1 MSGGGC
7 MFTERE
13 ALRLRLEQLND
24 AEIILIREFQ
34 NEHNHIYQK
43 LRELDRLNINRL
55 KKKSLLELTQTT
67 LQGLKENNNKIKPSS
82 STLQDIKSSTKQDT
96 PVHKQKTSTLRS
108 ATLDIMK
115 NHKDGINSA
124 NLKKAVQSKTGIQI
138 KNMTTFMKSLMNRHP
153 EVKKP
158 SRGQYVLTQG
168 KHKTTV

>member
-1 MSGGGC
+1 

-34 NEHNHIYQK
+34 NERNHIYKK
-43 LRELDRLNINRL
+43 LRELDQLNINRL
-55 KKKSLLELTQTT
+55 KKKSLLELTQT
-67 LQGLKENNNKIKPSS
+67 
-82 STLQDIKSSTKQDT
+82 TLQDIKSSTKQDT

>member
-1 MSGGGC
+1 MSGGCC

-34 NEHNHIYQK
+34 NERNHIYKK
-43 LRELDRLNINRL
+43 LRELDQLNISRL
-55 KKKSLLELTQTT
+55 KKKSLLELTQST
-67 LQGLKENNNKIKPSS
+67 LQDLKENKNKTEFAS
-82 STLQDIKSSTKQDT
+82 STLQDIKISNKQDT
-96 PVHKQKTSTLRS
+96 SANRQKSSTLRS

-124 NLKKAVQSKTGIQI
+124 DLKKAVQNKTGIQI
-138 KNMTTFMKSLMNRHP
+138 KNMTVFMKHLMKRHP

-158 SRGQYVLTQG
+158 YRGQYVLDQG
-168 KHKTTV
+168 IPNSTV

>member
-34 NEHNHIYQK
+34 NERNHIYQK

-55 KKKSLLELTQTT
+55 KKKSLLELTQT
-67 LQGLKENNNKIKPSS
+67 
-82 STLQDIKSSTKQDT
+82 TLQDIKSSTKQDT

>member
-34 NEHNHIYQK
+34 NERNHIYKK
-43 LRELDRLNINRL
+43 LRELDQLNINRL
-55 KKKSLLELTQTT
+55 KKKSLLELTQT
-67 LQGLKENNNKIKPSS
+67 
-82 STLQDIKSSTKQDT
+82 TLQDIKSSTKQDT

>member
-1 MSGGGC
+1 

-34 NEHNHIYQK
+34 NERNHIYKK
-43 LRELDRLNINRL
+43 LRELDQLNINRL
-55 KKKSLLELTQTT
+55 KKKSLLELTQT
-67 LQGLKENNNKIKPSS
+67 
-82 STLQDIKSSTKQDT
+82 TLQDIKSSTKQDT

-153 EVKKP
+153 EVKKLVC
-158 SRGQYVLTQG
+158 Q
-168 KHKTTV
+168 H

>member
-34 NEHNHIYQK
+34 NERNHIYKK
-43 LRELDRLNINRL
+43 LRELDQLNINRL
-55 KKKSLLELTQTT
+55 KKKSLLELTQT
-67 LQGLKENNNKIKPSS
+67 
-82 STLQDIKSSTKQDT
+82 TLQDIKSSTKQDT

-153 EVKKP
+153 EVKKLVC
-158 SRGQYVLTQG
+158 Q
-168 KHKTTV
+168 H